1 MVGSVFSAAVR
12 LILMSRCSDNW
23 VRRSCRWP
31 LSTTGHYRPVKVVI
45 QFLKARRHL
54 PPLNVRITASK
65 LTSTA
70 STRQKRATLL
80 NTIEAI
86 NCPVYRWYE
95 ASIFVSQ

>member
-1 MVGSVFSAAVR
+1 MAS
-12 LILMSRCSDNW
+12 ILMGRFSGNL
-23 VRRSCRWP
+23 VLRSCRWS
-31 LSTTGHYRPVKVVI
+31 LCKIGHNQPVKVIV

-70 STRQKRATLL
+70 STRQKRPTLL

-86 NCPVYRWYE
+86 NCPVYRRYE